1 MGARLSLLAPSAPT
15 IAISSYVDIL
25 NNIQYVELL
34 NNSRFLKTIKAVD
47 NASGNLI
54 VIKILIKPSNNTSN
68 YNIDLQQ
75 LIELLAKESSL
86 LYGFNNILPWHKIIE
101 TDRAGYLIRQ
111 LIKTNLY
118 DRISLRPFLEPIEKA
133 FLTFQILRIIQDL
146 HSKLNIHHGDLK
158 LENFLITSWNW
169 VMLTDFANYT
179 KPTYLPED
187 NPNQFSFYFDTSDRR
202 LCYIA
207 PERFYNSKS
216 NVTPVQNV
224 NDFGQFNGK
233 DQLTNEMDL
242 FSLGCVIAE
251 LYLDGEPTFTLSQI
265 FKYIKNEYIPDLST
279 ISDSNI
285 REIIT
290 NLILLDP
297 GDRQSVDTI
306 LTDYKDKCFP
316 GFFYDFLYDFMSEL
330 NNNDL
335 FVVPSDNDNLT
346 PSDLKLEKIYKSYDK
361 ISDALQFNYSNDG
374 NSSSSQN
381 SKFVPLMLNLKGM
394 PKNYRVKP
402 TVTFME
408 NNYLQQGS
416 LVILNLIF
424 SLMKSF
430 KQPLSKIK
438 ACELI
443 VALSERVNDDCKLDR
458 CLPYL
463 CNLLDEYIESSSIN
477 YQPNNFQTNLSEN
490 FTSSSEVA
498 CIALTSITTLV
509 MTCSYINPINV
520 LMFSEYLLPKL
531 HTLISIFPKNED
543 KNLIKITLAACL
555 PYLANVSKKFW
566 MMSKTFKN
574 DVLKD
579 LNSRLSS
586 KPLVDGNENVSDSY
600 NSFSIRKEQLDS
612 DFENL
617 ASKLLTDFNP
627 MVKISLVN
635 NIMPL
640 CHFFGVDKTN
650 DIILPHLITYLN
662 DSNYELRLAFLSSI
676 LGIGPFVGVL
686 SFEQYI
692 LPLLIQTLGDLEQFV
707 ILKVLEIFHYFVRDR
722 LINPKS
728 EFNALSIYKE
738 LLTSSIKLLLLPN
751 EWIRQSVICLILA
764 ISDNLLDADKYCFLY
779 PLVKGFLVY
788 DVNTINWNTLYPA
801 ITKPLSKQIYNLAI
815 TWSLN
820 ATSKSLFW
828 QEKSFSVF
836 NDSKAPTKILP
847 YSTNMGKSVYIPKSK
862 NGFSL
867 NNTNSNVPLSPED
880 KQWVLKL
887 KSVGLN
893 DRDLWK
899 IFILRDYIY
908 HSSKSNASSTS
919 KDDFE
924 LPKDIN
930 ITPRNVFFEV
940 CYKSEPFSSGSKT
953 AETNFE
959 SVHTLS
965 DSKKDED
972 STRGLNSLILPN
984 FGKVKVSLQTV
995 QANVFGELDTSH
1007 DSSFNAS
1014 TSHHHHIHSTNNS
1027 NSTHR
1032 VFSVNNQKII
1042 TANMKH
1048 SYTGYNPYML
1058 NYLHNVEF
1066 EPTLESFSEF
1076 GNIIKSSKA
1085 TTSDS
1090 SIWRP
1095 QGICVAHINTN
1106 NSDGDISGV
1115 NCISVGPTS
1124 EFFITGSEDGTLR
1137 VWDTLKLEKNI
1148 TVKRESLSI
1157 KLESSIV
1164 GIKFIPNRFVFLV
1177 ITTDGKLRLFRIDVS
1192 RGKNKRITKYTRLA
1206 LIRNY
1211 SLDII
1216 EDGYLTSIEY
1226 CISLQHAW
1234 IVGITSN
1241 SKIIGFEIIKMEV
1254 EFNLQNPVILGV
1266 LTSFIV
1272 DHKTAWLLVGT
1283 DKGNL
1288 CLWDLRFRTLVNS
1301 WKLNTNNESDN
1312 PSAIKKLIL
1321 MPNDFNLGVKLES
1334 TSYFAMIGGTND
1346 SDISL
1351 WEVPSFECREA
1362 FSSSAINPKV
1372 KLFSLDEIEVTKEP
1386 EIDAILSDLNI
1397 DFDADNH
1404 KDKSM
1409 TALLSFRSKTNDYFA
1424 CATWDRRVILWNIF
1438 DTSESVSLNN
1448 MHATTFNKSKV
1459 NLTLQLNYE
1468 RVNLDKSP
1476 AQLDHLT
1483 TLNNIANQQFDS
1495 VRMHQDVIT
1504 DIGVVTR
1511 PFEMIVSA
1519 DRNGFI
1525 NLYK

>member
-86 LYGFNNILPWHKIIE
+86 LNRFNNILPWHKIIE

-133 FLTFQILRIIQDL
+133 FLAFQILKIIDDL
-146 HSKLNIHHGDLK
+146 HNKLDIHHGDLK
-158 LENFLITSWNW
+158 LENCLITSWDW
-169 VMLTDFANYT
+169 VMLTDFASYT

-216 NVTPVQNV
+216 NIKPVQNI
-224 NDFGQFNGK
+224 NDFGKFNGK

-265 FKYIKNEYIPDLST
+265 FKYMKNEYIPDLST
-279 ISDSNI
+279 INDSYI

-290 NLILLDP
+290 NLILRNP
-297 GDRQSVDTI
+297 KDRKSADTI
-306 LTDYKDKCFP
+306 LNSYRDKCFP
-316 GFFYDFLYDFMSEL
+316 SFFYDFLYDFMSEL

-335 FVVPSDNDNLT
+335 FVVPNDNDNLT
-346 PSDLKLEKIYKSYDK
+346 PSDLKLEHIYKSYDK
-361 ISDALQFNYSNDG
+361 ITDALQFNYSNEG
-374 NSSSSQN
+374 NLSASQD
-381 SKFVPLMLNLKGM
+381 SKFVPLILNLKGM
-394 PKNYRVKP
+394 PRNYIIKS
-402 TVTFME
+402 TATFME
-408 NNYLQQGS
+408 NNHLQQGS
-416 LVILNLIF
+416 LIILNLIF

-430 KQPLSKIK
+430 KQPFSKIK

-443 VALSERVNDDCKLDR
+443 IALSERVNDDCKLDR

-463 CNLLDEYIESSSIN
+463 CNLLDEYIDSSGN
-477 YQPNNFQTNLSEN
+477 YQPNNFQSNLSEN

-498 CIALTSITTLV
+498 CIALTSITTLL
-509 MTCSYINPINV
+509 MSCSYINPINV

-531 HTLISIFPKNED
+531 HTLIGIFPKNED

-555 PYLANVSKKFW
+555 PHLAIVSKKFW

-574 DVLKD
+574 SVLKD
-579 LNSRLSS
+579 LKNRL
-586 KPLVDGNENVSDSY
+586 PPTQLLNDNENVNDSY

-612 DFENL
+612 DVEDL
-617 ASKLLTDFNP
+617 SSKLLTDLNP

-640 CHFFGVDKTN
+640 CQFFGVDKTN

-676 LGIGPFVGVL
+676 LEIGPFVGVL

-707 ILKVLEIFHYFVRDR
+707 ILKVLEIFHYFVQHR

-751 EWIRQSVICLILA
+751 EWIRQSVISLILS

-788 DVNTINWNTLYPA
+788 DVNTITWNTLYPS

-815 TWSLN
+815 TWSSN

-836 NDSKAPTKILP
+836 NDIKAPAKILP

-862 NGFSL
+862 SGFPLDS
-867 NNTNSNVPLSPED
+867 TNSNIPLSPED

-899 IFILRDYIY
+899 IFILREYIF
-908 HSSKSNASSTS
+908 HASKSNTSSTS

-940 CYKSEPFSSGSKT
+940 CYKSEPFTSDSKT

-959 SVHTLS
+959 SVHTIPS
-965 DSKKDED
+965 SKKDVEA
-972 STRGLNSLILPN
+972 SRGLNSLILPN

-995 QANVFGELDTSH
+995 QANVFGELETSH
-1007 DSSFNAS
+1007 DSSFNVS
-1014 TSHHHHIHSTNNS
+1014 TSHHHHHIHSTNNS
-1027 NSTHR
+1027 NSTHK

-1066 EPTLESFSEF
+1066 EPTLDSFSEF
-1076 GNIIKSSKA
+1076 GNIIKFSKPS
-1085 TTSDS
+1085 TSDNN
-1090 SIWRP
+1090 IWKP

-1106 NSDGDISGV
+1106 NTDGDINGV

-1124 EFFITGSEDGTLR
+1124 EFFITGSEDGTMK
-1137 VWDTLKLEKNI
+1137 VWDTLKLEKSI
-1148 TVKRESLSI
+1148 TVKRESLSL
-1157 KLESSIV
+1157 KLDSSIV
-1164 GIKFIPNRFVFLV
+1164 DIKFIPNRFVFLV

-1192 RGKNKRITKYTRLA
+1192 RGKNKRITKYTRLS

-1211 SLDII
+1211 SLNII
-1216 EDGYLTSIEY
+1216 EDGYLTSVEY
-1226 CISLQHAW
+1226 CISLLHAW
-1234 IVGITSN
+1234 IIGTTSN

-1266 LTSFIV
+1266 ITSFII
-1272 DHKTAWLLVGT
+1272 DHKKAWLLVST
-1283 DKGNL
+1283 DKGNI
-1288 CLWDLRFRTLVNS
+1288 CLWDLRFRTLVKS
-1301 WKLNTNNESDN
+1301 WKLNTNNEYDKLS
-1312 PSAIKKLIL
+1312 PIKKLIL
-1321 MPNDFNLGVKLES
+1321 MPSDFNLDARLEK
-1334 TSYFAMIGGTND
+1334 TSYFAMIGGTNE

-1351 WEVPSFECREA
+1351 WDVPSFECRET
-1362 FSSSAINPKV
+1362 FSSNAINPKV
-1372 KLFSLDEIEVTKEP
+1372 KLFSLDEIQATKEP
-1386 EIDAILSDLNI
+1386 EIDAILSNLDI
-1397 DFDADNH
+1397 DFDTDNN

-1409 TALLSFRSKTNDYFA
+1409 TALLTFKNKANNYFA
-1424 CATWDRRVILWNIF
+1424 CATWDKRIILWNIF
-1438 DTSESVSLNN
+1438 DTAESVSLNSKY
-1448 MHATTFNKSKV
+1448 ATSFNKSRV
-1459 NLTLQLNYE
+1459 NLALQLNYE
-1468 RVNLDKSP
+1468 RISTDKGP
-1476 AQLDHLT
+1476 AQPSDAI
-1483 TLNNIANQQFDS
+1483 TLSSIASQQFDS
-1495 VRMHQDVIT
+1495 VRIHQDIIN
-1504 DIGVVTR
+1504 DIGVITR
-1511 PFEMIVSA
+1511 PFEMIISA
-1519 DRNGFI
+1519 DRNGFV